1 MPTEQA
7 YDPLDF
13 SSYTP
18 DWAGGE
24 SEDTVVLPTRSDEGY
39 ASQRRRLESGGKS
52 DAKNPNSSAYG
63 PDQFLKGTWMELI
76 NKYSPSWSQGKS
88 ESELLEMR
96 ADPDKS
102 AEMVALFDQDNA
114 DYLASRDIPATNM
127 NLYLAHHFG
136 KGGAAEIVESS
147 DNTPMRDI
155 VSSAT
160 YKANPHLQGKT
171 KGEVLADFER
181 RGIDQGPAELAG
193 SVAAPSDPLD
203 FSKYTPDWATAVSA
217 VLPKPASFT
226 EVTSNVDT
234 TATEDAGLTSLDTA
248 GKAFVAGAADI
259 VSDIMFRDTDAQA
272 AEQVRKQ
279 KEEQRIAESSLP
291 EGLARVL
298 HTDILS
304 PITSQVA
311 GTLAKT
317 EGYKAVFSGL
327 DKYLTQTRQ
336 EVAAETADIMATRP
350 VQGYVE
356 RAITDVASSPQS
368 LASIPGGIFAAIPA
382 ATSYNDAYRAAR
394 EAGASP
400 EDANEFAELQA
411 ATEGG
416 ISAIPA
422 GKVLS
427 ILGKP
432 FAKKAASALVKP
444 LTGRLARVARTAVGE
459 SIEEATQTVAS
470 DAVSRAQAE
479 SADGEEARAF
489 AAGRIS
495 QDLLSDTLRSA
506 AAGAVG
512 GTALGAP
519 HAAVEYAQEA
529 GRQAAETT
537 KAAVGSFNK
546 QRDVKEKGD
555 IEFDQDL
562 NRQLA
567 EELAKTQAREA
578 QDKLDQE
585 AAAQKAVEEEAGFR
599 TIERDAGKP
608 APTIVREDREGTLTR
623 EQIAPAREVVPDAIV
638 AEQEAAA
645 EEEAARVARVE
656 QAGLEKTIKGQRTA
670 KAKKDKSKERA
681 EKAKQTKARNEVAR
695 QLTEEFPN
703 LSEQELAP
711 VLKERLA
718 GTTPAAKP
726 QKPVI
731 AAPVKSDKAVG
742 DKEIADLAS
751 QLGVTLGMRET
762 LTLNK
767 GTKTA
772 AEETPA
778 APVKFDRPAF
788 ESKVGQI
795 VKGLVKKNRQDTADV
810 QNLLRQEKL
819 VLAPNPETIGRAAS
833 ENAAEYD
840 PTTNQMY
847 IYTDRVDPKDTTG
860 VMARALHEAT
870 HAGQFNDRTGRPD
883 LFKQMMSSDKENAA
897 SKRILALDG
906 KNTLATAAV
915 AKAKAASPD
924 ADVQDL
930 ELVPYF
936 VTEAVKA
943 RGNAGR
949 LNNVVND
956 VVANART
963 FMRDKLG
970 VDLDVSLDDLASA
983 AQQVGG
989 EIVRTDTS
997 KKRTGNTLAMI
1008 AGPSATG
1015 FKKAQSQGRTYQGAR
1030 DFGERFEIPDNQAEL
1045 TTDKATFNNI
1055 VAGETTPLSEVLAHD
1070 ALYEQYPD
1078 LKKVNV
1084 KADPEMVGGSVYAN
1098 YDPETNSINVNPV
1111 LLRNAVVGETEMLRN
1126 KILHE
1131 TQHAIQTKEG
1141 FVPGANAGNFIP
1153 RSLRRQAEDASA
1165 KFQKVV
1171 KDFDL
1176 GRAVS
1181 TLNANARNMWDQ
1193 NINSGLAET
1202 RDAQAQMFLEEGFYQ
1217 DSSDRMIAR
1226 YGDKFKA
1233 AQQELNQVSNQYF
1246 AAEQKAF
1253 QTYLRDYGETEART
1267 TEARS
1272 RKSEKE
1278 LAEVTPEE
1286 NMATAEGKIPV
1297 ERTIDSTPFV
1307 GGIRQAP
1314 ESSAVPQPL
1323 YRETNA
1329 DGAVDMVE
1337 GMTRNLGG
1345 LSTAKNSVFA
1355 STTPELALG
1364 QGNNTG
1370 VVLKLDPAGYDSKVS
1385 NAKPAAE
1392 FLNTQGQ
1399 SEVQL
1404 TNKAGVNSGEHVMSV
1419 TLNKGWKA
1427 QGDRNYA
1434 ERLLLRMR
1442 QGNWARTEN
1451 EDGSI
1456 TYTNPKYTATRTL
1469 GMAQETPAELKQKRT
1484 PSWLTGLFD
1493 SAQGVGRSINEVIE
1507 FARSSPAE
1515 GRMVAEASLEKYDI
1529 ALRQLANERDTTPEA
1544 LNKEISTKLDEIDA
1558 KQDGFEANRE
1568 AFNKVAQ
1575 GYGDAGQAMVDL
1587 RNQIDDLTLDIIRQR
1602 AANGNPLTEA
1612 EQKKYKTLLNNLGR
1626 YSHRQYAVNSGD
1638 MGKKYSK
1645 TVWKD
1650 YENAKKGKGL
1660 DKERV
1665 RKNYVKVD
1673 QAVTYLV
1680 DNNLYIPDD
1689 TALNG
1694 LSADR
1699 VRSLYNVWGKV
1710 GSPEG
1715 LTLEQMKEELAQNRD
1730 AINGNKDRL
1739 TKAAESITQELLGLA
1754 DPISSVTNYYRGGKQ
1769 DNSILKERKAIP
1781 PELRNLMGEIKDPAM
1796 RLMLTAGKQA
1806 EFVARNSMLLQLR
1819 DMVGTEIQ
1827 PPDAAG
1833 TDAVK
1838 GMQKLE
1844 GETWGPLEGYYVSKN
1859 MRNLVGDTVQQ
1870 LATFEQAIAMAATR
1884 PGVLGSK
1891 ALQAAFDKWGT
1902 VAAVSKVANIVGNPV
1917 NFLYNFIGAPRM
1929 MLSNGNLNPKYAT
1942 KALQTSAE
1950 LIAYAM
1956 NPATATESA
1965 IEANK
1970 YGITDSAFVGEIKN
1984 AEYRQLQ
1991 GLIKGMSGKNPNE
2004 LWAKAKTLGVGVKEL
2019 YAMMDVWSKLA
2030 NFYHQK
2036 QVLTDFYKAEG
2047 VSRTDEQIAREAADN
2062 TNRTNITYKRAA
2074 PLVKALERGG
2084 ITQFG
2089 TYFYEVFRS
2098 EIANAM
2104 QGVDE
2109 LRKANSAKTSE
2120 GATIMRVQAA
2130 KRLAGQATSWALTA
2144 ALAHYLSALA
2154 FGDDDEENKDRRAL
2168 LPEYMRNQ
2176 DFIPIGTDAKGNP
2189 VLFNWSRIDPIGPVT
2204 DIMRSIMHE
2213 GATPEQVSKSIFDL
2227 YVAPRVG
2234 TQLLTAMGSMF
2245 SEDVRPSR
2253 QPTVQQIMPSA
2264 YTTLL
2269 RTTNAVTPLE
2279 DRQTKAW
2286 TNVVESFL
2294 PGIVNSYRDTNVRPL
2309 REDFAST
2316 VANAGSYL
2324 GASMYKLN
2332 PENAAKSASMD
2343 YSGVLKNARK
2353 DVKEV
2358 FGDYEGGPTTQDLVP
2373 KILDLREKEK
2383 AAYDEARRV
2392 YKGMLAVGVT
2402 PTKAA
2407 EAFKDNRLAGDVIK
2421 QVQSGRFESRIISKD
2436 SIGTYMKNEQA
2447 GKSRQEKKEIKKKWD
2462 SAWKLLSAT
2471 DKELNE
2477 EQE

>member
-1 MPTEQA
+1 MPTDQA

-24 SEDTVVLPTRSDEGY
+24 DTAVDVPVLPSRTDDTGY

-52 DAKNPNSSAYG
+52 NAKNPNSSAYG

-76 NKYSPSWSQGKS
+76 DKYKPSWSRGKS
-88 ESELLEMR
+88 EDELLELR

-114 DYLASRDIPATNM
+114 DYLAQRDIPATNM

-136 KGGAAEIVESS
+136 KGGAAEIVESP
-147 DNTPMRDI
+147 DDTPMRSI
-155 VSSAT
+155 VSPAT
-160 YKANPHLQGKT
+160 YKANPHLHGKT

-181 RGIDQGPAELAG
+181 RGIDQGTSET
-193 SVAAPSDPLD
+193 SNTNNAPTDPLD
-203 FSKYTPDWATAVSA
+203 FSSYTPDWAEAEQP
-217 VLPKPASFT
+217 VLPRKPDFT
-226 EVTSNVDT
+226 GVTSEVTS
-234 TATEDAGLTSLDTA
+234 TAAEDAGLTSLDTA
-248 GKAFVAGAADI
+248 GKAFAAGAADV
-259 VSDIMFRDTDAQA
+259 VSDIMYRDMDAQA
-272 AEQVRKQ
+272 AELVRKQ
-279 KEEQRIAESSLP
+279 KEEKRIAESALP
-291 EGLARVL
+291 EGLARIL

-304 PITSQVA
+304 PITSQIA

-317 EGYKAVFSGL
+317 DGYKAVFSGL
-327 DKYLTQTRQ
+327 DKYLTATRA
-336 EVAAETADIMATRP
+336 EVAAETADIMSKRP

-356 RAITDVASSPQS
+356 RAITDVAGSPQS

-394 EAGASP
+394 EAGATP

-432 FAKKAASALVKP
+432 FAKKAAAALVKP

-459 SIEEATQTVAS
+459 SIEEAAQTVAS

-519 HAAVEYAQEA
+519 HAQMEYAVEA
-529 GRQAAETT
+529 GKQAAETT

-546 QRDVKEKGD
+546 QRDVKEKAD

-567 EELAKTQAREA
+567 AELAKTQAREA

-599 TIERDAGKP
+599 TLERDNGKP
-608 APTIVREDREGTLTR
+608 VSTIVRENREGVLTR
-623 EQIAPAREVVPDAIV
+623 EPIAPAREVLPEDIITEEPV
-638 AEQEAAA
+638 AEKPAKAPKKVKAPKPKAQP
-645 EEEAARVARVE
+645 
-656 QAGLEKTIKGQRTA
+656 RTA
-670 KAKKDKSKERA
+670 P
-681 EKAKQTKARNEVAR
+681 VA
-695 QLTEEFPN
+695 P
-703 LSEQELAP
+703 
-711 VLKERLA
+711 
-718 GTTPAAKP
+718 
-726 QKPVI
+726 
-731 AAPVKSDKAVG
+731 PVKSDRAIG

-767 GTKTA
+767 GESAPADSGT
-772 AEETPA
+772 A

-810 QNLLRQEKL
+810 QNLIRQEKL
-819 VLAPNPETIGRAAS
+819 VLAPNPETIGRTAS

-840 PTTNQMY
+840 PETNQMY

-870 HAGQFNDRTGRPD
+870 HAGQFNDREGRPD

-915 AKAKAASPD
+915 AKAKAASPST
-924 ADVQDL
+924 AVQDL

-949 LNNVVND
+949 LSTVAND
-956 VVANART
+956 VIASART

-1015 FKKAQSQGRTYQGAR
+1015 FKKAQSQGRTYRGAR

-1098 YDPETNSINVNPV
+1098 YDPETNSINVNPI
-1111 LLRNAVVGETEMLRN
+1111 LLRNAVAGESETLRN

-1176 GRAVS
+1176 GRAVA
-1181 TLNANARNMWDQ
+1181 TLNSNARNMWDQ

-1226 YGDKFKA
+1226 YGDRFKA
-1233 AQQELNQVSNQYF
+1233 AQKELNDVSNEYF
-1246 AAEQKAF
+1246 KAEQKAF

-1272 RKSEKE
+1272 RKTNEE
-1278 LAEVTPEE
+1278 LAAVTPEE
-1286 NMATAEGKIPV
+1286 NMATAEGGIPV

-1314 ESSAVPQPL
+1314 ES
-1323 YRETNA
+1323 
-1329 DGAVDMVE
+1329 
-1337 GMTRNLGG
+1337 
-1345 LSTAKNSVFA
+1345 
-1355 STTPELALG
+1355 
-1364 QGNNTG
+1364 
-1370 VVLKLDPAGYDSKVS
+1370 
-1385 NAKPAAE
+1385 
-1392 FLNTQGQ
+1392 
-1399 SEVQL
+1399 
-1404 TNKAGVNSGEHVMSV
+1404 
-1419 TLNKGWKA
+1419 
-1427 QGDRNYA
+1427 
-1434 ERLLLRMR
+1434 
-1442 QGNWARTEN
+1442 
-1451 EDGSI
+1451 
-1456 TYTNPKYTATRTL
+1456 RTL
-1469 GMAQETPAELKQKRT
+1469 GMAQEEAATLRQKRT

-1544 LNKEISTKLDEIDA
+1544 LNKEISAKLDEIDA
-1558 KQDGFEANRE
+1558 KQDGFEANRA
-1568 AFNKVAQ
+1568 AFNAVASQ
-1575 GYGDAGQAMVDL
+1575 YGAAGQAMVDL

-1645 TVWKD
+1645 VVWKD
-1650 YENAKKGKGL
+1650 YENAKKGNGL

-1665 RKNYVKVD
+1665 RNNYEKVD
-1673 QAVTYLV
+1673 KAVTYLV

-1689 TALNG
+1689 AALNS

-1715 LTLEQMKEELAQNRD
+1715 LTLEQMKEELAGSRD
-1730 AINGNKDRL
+1730 VVNGNKERL
-1739 TKAAESITQELLGLA
+1739 TRAAESITQELLGLA

-1806 EFVARNSMLLQLR
+1806 EFVARNKMLLDLR
-1819 DMVGTEIQ
+1819 EMVGTEIQ

-1833 TDAVK
+1833 TNSVK

-1929 MLSNGNLNPKYAT
+1929 MLSNGNLNPKHAT

-1956 NPATATESA
+1956 NPATATEAA

-1991 GLIKGMSGKNPNE
+1991 SLIKGMSGKNPNE

-2030 NFYHQK
+2030 NFYHQQ

-2047 VSRTDEQIAREAADN
+2047 VSRTQDQINREAADN

-2098 EIANAM
+2098 EIANTM

-2109 LRKANSAKTSE
+2109 LRKANSAKTPE

-2144 ALAHYLSALA
+2144 ALAQALSVLA
-2154 FGDDDEENKDRRAL
+2154 FGDDDETRKDLRAL

-2176 DFIPIGTDAKGNP
+2176 DFIPIGTDAKGDA

-2204 DIMRSIMHE
+2204 DIMRSVMHE

-2234 TQLLTAMGSMF
+2234 TQLLTAIGSMF

-2253 QPTVQQIMPSA
+2253 KPTVQQVAPDA
-2264 YTTLL
+2264 YTALL
-2269 RTTNAVTPLE
+2269 RTTNAITPLE

-2332 PENAAKSASMD
+2332 PENAAKSVSMD
-2343 YSGVLKNARK
+2343 YSSVLKNARK

-2358 FGDYEGGPTTQDLVP
+2358 FGDYEGGPTSQDLVP

-2392 YKGMLAVGVT
+2392 YKGMLAVGIT
-2402 PTKAA
+2402 PAKAA

-2462 SAWKLLSAT
+2462 NAWKLLSAT